1 MHLAVPDPVTASKA
15 LGAILLGLGVEL
27 VTPLP
32 NLTSLKEVGY

>member
-1 MHLAVPDPVTASKA
+1 VTARKA

-32 NLTSLKEVGY
+32 KLTALKEVGYQRKRQS